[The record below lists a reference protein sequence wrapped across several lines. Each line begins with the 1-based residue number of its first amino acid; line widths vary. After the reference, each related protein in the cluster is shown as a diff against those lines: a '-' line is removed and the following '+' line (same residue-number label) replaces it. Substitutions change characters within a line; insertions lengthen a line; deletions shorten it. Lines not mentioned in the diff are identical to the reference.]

1 MTLQEILAKNITN
14 GRFFAI
20 AATTEKKRKGITY
33 RKHATL
39 TAQFGCNYENLAAVQ
54 AMGERE
60 HTRDAWFEHT
70 EHDSIVRSKKD
81 PSKLYL
87 QIMNPDNFRVTYT
100 LADGTPVTRQQLI
113 DMGAIKDEPSEKPLT
128 LVYALES
135 IVSITY
141 KENGKKEV
149 MAA

>member
-1 MTLQEILAKNITN
+1 MTLNEILAKNITN

-20 AATTEKKRKGITY
+20 EAVTEKKRGGVTY
-33 RKHATL
+33 YKHSYL
-39 TAQFGCNYENLAAVQ
+39 TAQFGCNYENLAAVK

-60 HTRDAWFEHT
+60 SSRPSWFEHT

-81 PSKLYL
+81 ASKLYL
-87 QIMNPDNFRVTYT
+87 QIMNPDNFRVTYS

-113 DMGAIKDEPSEKPLT
+113 GMGAMRNEPSERPLT

-141 KENGKKEV
+141 KENGKKEA